1 MGQGLDRGDEGRP
14 EPGGH
19 SGRGERGS
27 LPGRAGRMCCWV
39 SACGRKGV
47 QDAAQVLG
55 PGLPFMEVGREGLVL
70 TCAGSS
76 GQAVGSSVE
85 GDRVSE

>member
-1 MGQGLDRGDEGRP
+1 MGQGLHQGDQGRP

-27 LPGRAGRMCCWV
+27 LPGRAGRMC
-39 SACGRKGV
+39 SGV
-47 QDAAQVLG
+47 GPKAAIYG
-55 PGLPFMEVGREGLVL
+55 GGKSGERLVL
-70 TCAGSS
+70 TWRSS
-76 GQAVGSSVE
+76 GQATRSTVE